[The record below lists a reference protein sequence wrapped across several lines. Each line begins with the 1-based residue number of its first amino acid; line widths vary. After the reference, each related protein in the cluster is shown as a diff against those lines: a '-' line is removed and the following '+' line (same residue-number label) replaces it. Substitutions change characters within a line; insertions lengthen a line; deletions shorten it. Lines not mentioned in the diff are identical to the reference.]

1 MQRST
6 SLMRNLMLLA
16 PYLATYTV
24 ACPHM
29 IPAVAV
35 TSVAHSV
42 RKVMPPIRKAVRPPT
57 SVGVDTIEG
66 PNKLD
71 VPTVV
76 PPSVVKPPEL
86 LVRKDDAWRSVSAIS
101 SDLTDVE
108 LSDARLEQRVTS
120 EGGIEWEVEAPIT
133 FAYRIREEA
142 DVLDPASDALIFGH
156 LTDEASLA
164 RAKARPLKRV
174 VVVDE
179 TVFEHYG
186 ARIEAY
192 FAHHNVEMRML
203 VLPTTEENK
212 DMDMVLTIAEAV
224 HDLGIDRRLDPVIAI
239 GGGVCMDIVGFAAS
253 IYRRR
258 TPYIRVPTTLMGYV
272 DASIGAKSGVNF
284 YTPSDGWR
292 KNKLGSYMPP
302 KLTLLDKSFLAT
314 LPKRQLANGAAEIAK
329 MAIVKDPELF
339 ELLVNHGSEL
349 IDSNFQEGDEAEH
362 GVASRVLY
370 LAIQTMLEEL
380 APNLWEDSLERL
392 VDFGHVFSMELE
404 MAELFDGEGAVS
416 IDSKLFHGEAV
427 SIDMAFSASLAY
439 VRGHI
444 DEPTFVTTLQML
456 RDLALPIIHKDFD
469 AEMANLALYE
479 RVKFSSGQK
488 IPLPVGRGVARIF
501 NDVTKEQIFEALD
514 EWERRAA
521 VLEEREPV
529 ARAHAVLER

>member
-1 MQRST
+1 
-6 SLMRNLMLLA
+6 ML
-16 PYLATYTV
+16 
-24 ACPHM
+24 
-29 IPAVAV
+29 I
-35 TSVAHSV
+35 
-42 RKVMPPIRKAVRPPT
+42 
-57 SVGVDTIEG
+57 
-66 PNKLD
+66 N
-71 VPTVV
+71 
-76 PPSVVKPPEL
+76 
-86 LVRKDDAWRSVSAIS
+86 KDDVWRTASESDDFTGAI
-101 SDLTDVE
+101 V
-108 LSDARLEQRVTS
+108 SDATLCAPHPSHTLLSYTHGTPADHTPCLARRSQRTA
-120 EGGIEWEVEAPIT
+120 GGDREWEVSAPIT
-133 FAYRIREEA
+133 FQYRVRESP
-142 DVLDPASDALIFGH
+142 DVFDLANDALIYGH
-156 LTDEASLA
+156 LDDGDML
-164 RAKARPLKRV
+164 AKARSRTLKRV
-174 VVVDE
+174 VVIDE
-179 TVFEHYG
+179 EVYKLYG
-186 ARIEAY
+186 KRIDAY
-192 FAHHNVEMRML
+192 FAHYNVTMQLL

-212 DMDMVLTIAEAV
+212 NMDMVLEIAEAI

-349 IDSNFQEGDEAEH
+349 IDSKFQEGDEAEH

-427 SIDMAFSASLAY
+427 SNDMAFSASLAY

-444 DEPTFVTTLQML
+444 DETTFVTTLQML